1 MFEQMDVCSY
11 SYAITISNSNSK
23 FTVKMSNSN
32 KNIKQEMSRN
42 SRHLNAKKIH
52 RSHLNLLIE
61 WDITA
66 MSA

>member
-1 MFEQMDVCSY
+1 MLEQMEVCSY
-11 SYAITISNSNSK
+11 SYTNSNSK
-23 FTVKMSNSN
+23 FTEKISNKN

-42 SRHLNAKKIH
+42 SRHLNAEKIH

-66 MSA
+66 MST